1 MKNFNK
7 KAQYPITYGDDIYD
21 DEVRLSDSIV
31 EWMKNKS
38 FQSYAMSVFFALLT
52 LGSYSKPSSA
62 IPIEYGEAAADIAKG
77 AEQAAPVVGD
87 VAGKVNLNQQPI
99 PNNVVNVGEAG
110 RVGLNGPNIN
120 NFGQNQI
127 PNQPPVK
134 PVQPAW
140 RIPGPPQTAVGQYT
154 NTLLLI
160 GSVGWICLNASWGSP
175 IFAYGCVGVVG
186 GIFNELRKKCL

>member
-52 LGSYSKPSSA
+52 LGSYSQPSSA

-160 GSVGWICLNASWGSP
+160 CL
-175 IFAYGCVGVVG
+175 
-186 GIFNELRKKCL
+186 